1 MTRPLLVPA
10 SAPTDRPLVLVIA
23 VLVAIAVIAGGV
35 TRFTFSATKEWVRGV
50 EASATIEVT
59 PRNGETAVETA
70 QVAAEAL
77 LAEPSLVSHVLVY
90 SPSDLADMLEPWFGE
105 DGLPENAPLPG
116 LISVQAETIDSA
128 AMLARLNQRNIVAEI
143 DLLSVW
149 SDDVKRAGFVLRAI
163 AAFSLVLLCLGG
175 IFVVVFATRAS
186 LSARQNIVEVLHTV
200 GARDGF
206 IAGQFT
212 RRFIALGLR
221 GGLLGALI
229 GVAVGALAAWGLNA
243 VQSLQPFDLVP
254 RYQPRYIDGVIVALA
269 PLVTTGIA
277 AAIARFT
284 VLASLKD
291 RY

>member
-1 MTRPLLVPA
+1 MARPLLVPA
-10 SAPTDRPLVLVIA
+10 SAPTDRPLMLVIA
-23 VLVAIAVIAGGV
+23 VIVAIAVIAAGV
-35 TRFTFSATKEWVRGV
+35 TRFTFSATKEWVRGI

-105 DGLPENAPLPG
+105 EGLPENAPLPG
-116 LISVQAETIDSA
+116 LVSVKAPQIDKA
-128 AMLARLNQRNIVAEI
+128 AMLARLNQRNIDANI
-143 DLLSVW
+143 DLHAVW

-163 AAFSLVLLCLGG
+163 ALIALILLCAGAV
-175 IFVVVFATRAS
+175 FVVVFATRAS
-186 LSARQNIVEVLHTV
+186 LSARENIVEVLHTV

-221 GGLLGALI
+221 GGLLGA
-229 GVAVGALAAWGLNA
+229 VAGALVGALAAWGLNA
-243 VQSLQPFDLVP
+243 AQTLQPFDMVP
-254 RYQPRYIDGVIVALA
+254 RYQPLYLDFVIVAAA
-269 PLVTTGIA
+269 PLLTTAIA
-277 AAIARFT
+277 ALIARLT